1 MRRKSIA
8 FINEHPYCSETDT
21 FPFPEGFCCFGTLF
35 AFLLATIFLIN
46 MKRNILLAAWMLF
59 PFVAFAQ
66 DDTSA
71 NERERLITLS
81 EAIALAR
88 TQSVDAAVALNE
100 LKTAYWEYRT
110 FRADLLPEVNLNG
123 TLPNYNK
130 SYSRYQNSDGSYSF
144 VRNNTLG
151 LSGTLSVDQNLWF
164 TGGKLSL
171 ASSLEYIKQL
181 GSGGDKQ
188 FMSVPVSLELTQPI
202 FGVNALKWNRRIEPV
217 RYAEAK
223 AAFITAT
230 EEVTM
235 RTISYYFN
243 LLIAKEIL
251 KTAYQNKENADRL
264 YEVAIAK
271 RKMGQISEND
281 LLQLKLNAL
290 QSKADVTEAESNL
303 NANMFQLRSFLG
315 LSEEVNLIP
324 TIPGQA
330 PAIDMEYNF
339 VLNKALERNSFAQN
353 IRRRQLEADY
363 EVAIARGN
371 LRSIDLF
378 ASVGYTGQN
387 HTLSTAYQD
396 LLDNQIV
403 QVGVKVPILDWG
415 KRRGKVR
422 VAKSNREVVLSRIR
436 QEQMN
441 FNQNIFLLV
450 SNFNNQAQQL
460 NIAQE
465 ADDIAEKRYKTSVET
480 FMIGQISTL
489 DLNDAQNSKDAA
501 RQKHINELYHY
512 WYYFYQIRSLTLWD
526 FERNCE
532 LEADFEEIV
541 RK

>member
-1 MRRKSIA
+1 
-8 FINEHPYCSETDT
+8 
-21 FPFPEGFCCFGTLF
+21 
-35 AFLLATIFLIN
+35 

-281 LLQLKLNAL
+281 LLQLKLNVL
-290 QSKADVTEAESNL
+290 QSKADVTEAESSL

-353 IRRRQLEADY
+353 IRVVSWRRTMKWLSPAETC
-363 EVAIARGN
+363 VASTF
-371 LRSIDLF
+371 LQ
-378 ASVGYTGQN
+378 VWEYTGQN